1 MSSLLAAGTRLGRYE
16 IRSAIG
22 TGGMG
27 EVYCARDTQLGR
39 DVAVK
44 VLPSS
49 FSSDVDRLHRFQ
61 QEACAAGALNHPNI
75 LIVHDIGAHHNSPYV
90 VSELLQGETL
100 RKRIGGTSLAQRRA
114 IDYALQIA
122 HGLAAAHEKGIVHRD
137 LKPDNI
143 FVTNDGRVK
152 ILDFGLAKLTQVDGH
167 QAQTDIPTRRVDTDP
182 GVVMGTVGYMSPEQ
196 VKGRTIDHRSDI
208 FSFGAILYEMLS
220 GRRAF
225 HSESSAETM
234 SAILKEDPPELSE
247 TNKTVSPALVRLVN
261 HCLEKNPEER
271 FHSASDLAF
280 ALESLSGGTSLSN
293 QTATLP
299 TWRPRLIKSRELIAW
314 ILAGIAVV
322 VAGIA
327 LAANYFRSTPVDKR
341 VLKLSIMP
349 PEKTTITMTGA
360 VSIAISPD
368 GQRLAFVANSAGK
381 DLIWV
386 RPLNSLSAQ
395 SLDGTDGV
403 SAPSGIFWSPDGHS
417 IGFFAGGKLKK
428 IDVSGGPPQ
437 TVCDAPDARGGTWN
451 REGVILYNPI
461 GSNQPLYRVSAV
473 GGGDPTPATSLDKSQ
488 SETSHRWPY
497 FLPDGR
503 HFLYFARGKL
513 EHTGV
518 YLASL
523 DSKETTKLLGSSVNA
538 VYAPPGWLL
547 FMRNETLMAQPFDTN
562 KLRLTDEPIPIA
574 QPVSFNGGLGR
585 GTFCVSE
592 NGVLIYRGGTGQIN
606 QPIWFDRAGK
616 QLGSLG
622 EPGLYFT
629 LWLSPDERRVAADR
643 MDPQTGT
650 QDIWLFDLLR
660 DIPSRFT
667 TNPANDW
674 YPLWSPDGNSI
685 VFSSNRDG
693 VPDLYLKNASGVSDE
708 EVLLKSEEIKVA
720 DDWSADGKFIV
731 YESRNSQTKLDL
743 WILPM
748 FGDRK
753 PFPFLQTLF
762 NEQQAQ
768 FSSDGKWIAY
778 TSDESGAPEVYV
790 QTFPAS
796 GGKWRISTSGGA
808 EPKWRRDGKELFYI
822 AADKKLMTVDTKLGP
837 TFEAGVPKA
846 LFETRVTVLTTFR
859 NHYTVTGDGQRF
871 LINSGLEETNFTP
884 ISVVVNWTADLK
896 R

>member
-1 MSSLLAAGTRLGRYE
+1 MSSPLAAGIRLGRYE

-22 TGGMG
+22 AGGMG

-75 LIVHDIGAHHNSPYV
+75 LIVHDIGTHNGAPYV
-90 VSELLQGETL
+90 ISELLEGSTL
-100 RKRIGGTSLAQRRA
+100 RNRIGGTPLAQRRV
-114 IDYALQIA
+114 IEYALQIA

-143 FVTNDGRVK
+143 FITNDGRVK
-152 ILDFGLAKLTQVDGH
+152 ILDFGLAKLTQLDGN
-167 QAQTDIPTRRVDTDP
+167 QSQTDIPTRRVDTDP

-196 VKGRTIDHRSDI
+196 VKGRTVDHRSDI
-208 FSFGAILYEMLS
+208 FSFGAIVYEMLS
-220 GRRAF
+220 GQRAF
-225 HSESSAETM
+225 HGESAAETM

-247 TNKTVSPALVRLVN
+247 TNKTVSPALLRLVN

-280 ALESLSGGTSLSN
+280 ALESLSGGTALSN

-299 TWRPRLIKSRELIAW
+299 TWRPRLVKSRELIAW

-327 LAANYFRSTPVDKR
+327 LAANYFRSTSVDKR

-349 PEKTTITMTGA
+349 PEKTTMTMTGA

-386 RPLNSLSAQ
+386 RPLDSLSAQ

-403 SAPSGIFWSPDGHS
+403 FAPSGIFWSPDGHS

-437 TVCDAPDARGGTWN
+437 TLSDAPDARGGTWN
-451 REGVILYNPI
+451 REGVILYNPA
-461 GSNQPLYRVSAV
+461 GSNQPLYRVSAA
-473 GGGDPTPATSLDKSQ
+473 GGDPTPATSLDKSQ
-488 SETSHRWPY
+488 YETSHRWPY

-503 HFLYFARGKL
+503 HFLYFARGKP

-518 YLASL
+518 YLGSL

-547 FMRNETLMAQPFDTN
+547 FMRNETLMAQPFDAN
-562 KLRLTDEPIPIA
+562 KLRLTNEPISIA

-585 GTFCVSE
+585 GTFSVSE

-622 EPGLYFT
+622 EPGLFFT
-629 LWLSPDERRVAADR
+629 LWLSPDEKRVAADR
-643 MDPQTGT
+643 MDPQMGT

-667 TNPANDW
+667 TNPGNDW

-685 VFSSNRDG
+685 VFTSNRDG
-693 VPDLYLKNASGVSDE
+693 VPNLYLKNASGVGDE
-708 EVLLKSEEIKVA
+708 GVLLKSEEIKVA

-748 FGDRK
+748 SGDRK

-762 NEQQAQ
+762 NEQQAH
-768 FSSDGKWIAY
+768 FSPDGKWIAY

-822 AADKKLMTVDTKLGP
+822 AADKKLMSVDTKLGP

-846 LFETRVTVLTTFR
+846 LFETRITVLTTFR

-871 LINSGLEETNFTP
+871 LIISGLEESNFTP